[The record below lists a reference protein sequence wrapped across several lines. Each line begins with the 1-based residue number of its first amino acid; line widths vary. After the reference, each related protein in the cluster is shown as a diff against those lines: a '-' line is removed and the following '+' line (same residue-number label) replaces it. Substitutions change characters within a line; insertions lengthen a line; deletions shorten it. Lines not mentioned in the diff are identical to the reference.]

1 MDDAFLYRIKAAQ
14 RDLINRCGGIMRVV
28 DLTGF
33 SKSEVGRW
41 NNAGDP
47 DQMPLGPIVVLEKDC
62 GYALVTGVLA
72 DANGRRLTDPEEDR
86 RAGMSLMS
94 ALAEVQRQ
102 IGELVTAAGAAIAD
116 GFVTPTEGASIDRP
130 AAKAEQAI
138 SDLRAAVAV
147 IKSQG
152 GVKAGLRVV
161 GED

>member
-14 RDLINRCGGIMRVV
+14 RDLISRCGGIMRVV
-28 DLTGF
+28 ELTGF

-41 NNAGDP
+41 NNGADP
-47 DQMPLGPIVVLEKDC
+47 DLMPVGPIVVLEKDC

-72 DANGRRLTDPEEDR
+72 DVNGRRLTDPEDDR
-86 RAGMSLMS
+86 RAGMGLMS

-130 AAKAEQAI
+130 AANAERAI

-147 IKSQG
+147 IKAQG

-161 GED
+161 GEG